1 LLRSPSQGGGAG
13 DSVRKPL
20 DPSGGQTQEDVMKS
34 RLLLLTGIGSMSRLM
49 LTVAVSLLAVVFAA
63 GAAMA
68 LEIFFDEN
76 GGCFPDCSGGLS
88 SDPSG
93 LFAGNVLIF
102 DLLPLT
108 SNVQAGTVGIVEGG
122 TFSDALRF
130 TNGAGDL
137 TGSDANLMIFYSFD
151 NLGTLA
157 DVRVVPFGFAPNVRV
172 TEDADGSFFYV
183 PGFDEPGGGGENLY
197 HGRSEPI
204 PGPIAGAGLPGLI
217 LAGGGLLAWWRRRQ
231 KIA

>member
-1 LLRSPSQGGGAG
+1 
-13 DSVRKPL
+13 
-20 DPSGGQTQEDVMKS
+20 MKS

-49 LTVAVSLLAVVFAA
+49 STVAVSLLAVVFAA

-76 GGCFPDCSGGLS
+76 GGCFPDCPSGALS
-88 SDPSG
+88 PDPSG

-102 DLLPLT
+102 DLLSLT
-108 SNVQAGTVGIVEGG
+108 SSVQAGTVGIVENG

-157 DVRVVPFGFAPNVRV
+157 DVRTAPNPFAPNVRV
-172 TEDADGSFFYV
+172 TENADGSFLYV
-183 PGFDEPGGGGENLY
+183 PAFDEPGGGGENLY
-197 HGRSEPI
+197 HGRSDSV

-231 KIA
+231 KTA